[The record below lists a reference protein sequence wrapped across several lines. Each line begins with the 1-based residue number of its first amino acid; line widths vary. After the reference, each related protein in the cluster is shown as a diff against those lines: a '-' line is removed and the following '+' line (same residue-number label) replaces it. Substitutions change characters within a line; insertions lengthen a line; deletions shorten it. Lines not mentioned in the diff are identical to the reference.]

1 MEKPARLFNCARCQ
15 CQVIICSCCDRGN
28 IYCSP
33 DCSKSARRKS
43 VKNAGKR
50 YQNSRRGKLRHA
62 KRQQSYRQ
70 REKIKVT
77 HQGSIEFLTNDL
89 LPLSSI
95 TLTKEP
101 DAGEFRCHFCGR
113 RCSGYLRL
121 GFLGK
126 YSRDENYLSSSWSL
140 GP

>member
-28 IYCSP
+28 IYCNSH
-33 DCSKSARRKS
+33 CAKSARRES

-50 YQNSRRGKLRHA
+50 YQNNRRGKIKHA
-62 KRQQSYRQ
+62 KRQQCYRQ

-77 HQGSIEFLTNDL
+77 HQGSITFSTNDL
-89 LPLSSI
+89 LPPSPI
-95 TLTKEP
+95 TSTKEP
-101 DAGEFRCHFCGR
+101 DVGEFRCHFCGR
-113 RCSGYLRL
+113 RCSDYLRL
-121 GFLGK
+121 GCLGR
-126 YSRDENYLSSSWSL
+126 YSRDESYFSSSWSL